1 MLKFL
6 IRRLLLMIPTL
17 LVVSIVSFVI
27 IQLPPGD
34 WLTSY
39 IARLT
44 MSGETADQATIDSLK
59 AQYGLG
65 QPIYMQYFKW
75 MGKLLHGDMG
85 MSFEWNRPVRDLIWE
100 PMILTFVIS
109 LLGMVVQWLVAFP
122 VGVYSAVRQY
132 SAGDYLF
139 TGVAFVGAAIPEF
152 LVALVLMW
160 FIFSRFGVNI
170 TGLFSAGYIE
180 APWNLAKVLD
190 LMKHAIVPTAI
201 LGLLGSSGMIR
212 TMRAMM
218 LDELHRPYVVTARAK
233 GLKESRALLKYPVRV
248 ALNPFISTIGWYL
261 PSLISGTTIISIVL
275 GLQTTGPIFYHALMN
290 QDMFLAGSFLM
301 LLSIL
306 TVIGTLL
313 SDVMLAWFDPR
324 IRLSE

>member
-6 IRRLLLMIPTL
+6 ARRIMLMIPTL
-17 LVVSIVSFVI
+17 LVVSIVSFII

-44 MSGETADQATIDSLK
+44 MSGETVDEAVLASLER
-59 AQYGLG
+59 QYGLG
-65 QPIYMQYFKW
+65 QPIYMQYLKW
-75 MGKLLHGDMG
+75 MGKLLRGDMG
-85 MSFEWNRPVRDLIWE
+85 MSFEWNKPVKDLIWE
-100 PMILTFVIS
+100 PMVLTFVIS
-109 LLGMVVQWLVAFP
+109 LLALVVHWLVAFP

-139 TGVAFVGAAIPEF
+139 TGIAFVGAAIPEF

-160 FIFSRFGVNI
+160 FIFDRFGLNI

-180 APWNLAKVLD
+180 APWSLAKVAD
-190 LMKHAIVPTAI
+190 LMKHAIVPIGI

-218 LDELHRPYVVTARAK
+218 LDELHKPYVITARAK
-233 GLKESRALLKYPVRV
+233 GLKETNALLKYPVRV
-248 ALNPFISTIGWYL
+248 ALNPFVSTIGWYL
-261 PSLISGTTIISIVL
+261 PQLISGTTIISIVL
-275 GLQTTGPIFYHALMN
+275 GLQTTGPLFLHALMN

-301 LLSIL
+301 LLSVL

-313 SDVMLAWFDPR
+313 SDILLAWLDPR
-324 IRLSE
+324 IRVSE